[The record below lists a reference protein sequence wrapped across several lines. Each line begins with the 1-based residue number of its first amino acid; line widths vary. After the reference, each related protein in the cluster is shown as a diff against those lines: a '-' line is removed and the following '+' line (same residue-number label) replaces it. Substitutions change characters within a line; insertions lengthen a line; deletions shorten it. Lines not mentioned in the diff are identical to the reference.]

1 VSGSSEKKKM
11 KPNGLDSSV
20 SANLSSPHGPI
31 HSVKSLECSPPRETA
46 ADMITKDQCESEGK
60 GISVS
65 TDSLLPDYEREYT
78 KITSEEMRSRY
89 KTDFNAEYPKYQQL
103 QRLLDPFQNRFR
115 KLAKKLNCFQQDS
128 PGYRKLEKKI
138 EQECEKWE
146 NDEHMQK
153 VQQERDALYAKLSY
167 IKQLVVQYDLNHC

>member
-1 VSGSSEKKKM
+1 M
-11 KPNGLDSSV
+11 N
-20 SANLSSPHGPI
+20 I
-31 HSVKSLECSPPRETA
+31 
-46 ADMITKDQCESEGK
+46 
-60 GISVS
+60 
-65 TDSLLPDYEREYT
+65 DSLRSCQHDVVVSPREYT